1 MAAGFR
7 GDAAPEPPTLIDRE
21 DDISDRHSKK
31 RATMARNLEAATGRT
46 VAEWVATVD
55 ASGLVGFREIVDG
68 LKREHAL
75 GHFRARLVAEAH
87 RDR

>member
-1 MAAGFR
+1 
-7 GDAAPEPPTLIDRE
+7 
-21 DDISDRHSKK
+21 
-31 RATMARNLEAATGRT
+31 MARNLEAATGRT

-55 ASGLVGFREIVDG
+55 ASGLVGFREIVDW